1 MHAEHIAVGAQ
12 LLERPQ
18 NDPGLEQEWITVL
31 LKKSTLSF
39 LKKEISALSGPAIS
53 FTYEYFLNLFLHK
66 YLRTY
71 SCLVCFV
78 FFKKSAAVNKNN
90 KYSKQNKLLFILDY
104 KGTKGVE
111 EASS

>member
-39 LKKEISALSGPAIS
+39 LKKEISASSGPAIS
-53 FTYEYFLNLFLHK
+53 FTFEYFLNLFLHK
-66 YLRTY
+66 YL
-71 SCLVCFV
+71 LFMPGLFV
-78 FFKKSAAVNKNN
+78 FFLN
-90 KYSKQNKLLFILDY
+90 LLL
-104 KGTKGVE
+104 
-111 EASS
+111 